1 MEGREGLEANFRHI
15 WKSLKK
21 EMIFE
26 ITTMSDGDCIAEHE
40 IMSNTTMSNSILT
53 VLPTELI
60 YFSVYELMSLI
71 SIADVRL
78 LRLNMRTFMTNFE
91 VVESYLK
98 LKSWEIF
105 KKCMVDNTIHTKLSN
120 RRNDNPRAWV
130 EPPLKTRS
138 VLKMLTETRGDVEA
152 TLERKNFREEKNPG
166 PMSNYDFGTETNP
179 HESMNCNGGSDE

>member
-1 MEGREGLEANFRHI
+1 MDGCESLEANFRHV

-26 ITTMSDGDCIAEHE
+26 IATMGDGECIAEHE
-40 IMSNTTMSNSILT
+40 IMSNGTMSNSILT

-60 YFSVYELMSLI
+60 YSSVYELMSLI

-78 LRLNMRTFMTNFE
+78 LRLNMRSFPTNYE

-105 KKCMVDNTIHTKLSN
+105 KKCVVDNTIHTKLSN
-120 RRNDNPRAWV
+120 RRCDNPRSWV
-130 EPPLKTRS
+130 EPPLKART

-152 TLERKNFREEKNPG
+152 TYERENFRNAKSSQ
-166 PMSNYDFGTETNP
+166 PMSNHDFGTETNV
-179 HESMNCNGGSDE
+179 HESMTCNGGPD